1 MLYEVVS
8 IHYLAPLDIQI
19 LPTVYSGQVGVGLKM
34 AQNHPFSFLEVTS
47 GHYKVDMKSS
57 LKVVIICSKVG
68 LIHLELAHIYHVCP
82 YLALVINT
90 TPYLSLLTYIYPY
103 LALLPYFVILIV
115 PI

>member
-1 MLYEVVS
+1 MLYEVIS

-57 LKVVIICSKVG
+57 LKVG

-90 TPYLSLLTYIYPY
+90 TPYLVLLTYIYPY